1 MMLQNQILNT
11 LRVLDSQARL
21 DCIVAPD
28 PRASRTMI
36 GQRVCRE
43 FGFVDAG
50 GERSSRAA

>member
-11 LRVLDSQARL
+11 LCVLDSQARL
-21 DCIVAPD
+21 DCIVTPD